1 MRTNKTKE
9 KLQSGGTVFGCLVR
23 YPDAG
28 IVELLG
34 YQGWDFL
41 VFDGEHGTIQP
52 RHCENMVRAAELR
65 AVTPIIRVTTNQPPI
80 ILRFMDTGAQGLHVP
95 WVCSAADAEMA
106 VRSVKYHPRGIRGLA
121 NMRAADYGQTIPLSR
136 YIEQA
141 NAETLTVIQI
151 ETADGVEHAREI
163 AAVDGVDVI
172 FVGATDLSHSLG
184 VPAQFQHPT
193 VLAAIQRLA
202 DVANRSNVAL
212 GAIASDAQTAREWI
226 DRGARYILVSLESL
240 VKSAAQQF
248 LEKLK

>member
-1 MRTNKTKE
+1 MRTNKTK
-9 KLQSGGTVFGCLVR
+9 KQLQSGGTAFGCLVR
-23 YPDAG
+23 YPNAG

-41 VFDGEHGTIQP
+41 VFDGEHGTIDP
-52 RHCENMVRAAELR
+52 RDCENMVRAAELR
-65 AVTPIIRVTTNQPPI
+65 GVTPIVRVTTNQPPI

-184 VPAQFQHPT
+184 VPGQFQHPT
-193 VLAAIQRLA
+193 VQAAVQSLA